1 MNETLKENV
10 LFGSDYN
17 KNLFDLAIHAA
28 VMEDDI
34 AMLPNQILTEIGEKG
49 INLSGG
55 QKARCSLARAI
66 YRDAD
71 IYLLDDP
78 LSAVDAHVS
87 EHIFNRCILGALRGK
102 TRILVT
108 HQVHFL
114 SRCDKVLVLE
124 DGKMK
129 GFGTYFETKDLIAS
143 SMTSTISPQG
153 VSSGIELSPECD
165 VGPTIAMVKAM
176 AIEKIEDSN
185 PAIVYD
191 SIKDESSDKT
201 LITKEEKAEGDV
213 LLTTYMYYLKS
224 GGLKFFF
231 LVIIT
236 MLLSQFFVVFS
247 SFWLA
252 MWNAED
258 IETTEGLSAS
268 ENTYYLEFYATFL
281 MISICL
287 QCSCGLVRAQ
297 HRLNASKIL
306 HNDMLKRVLGAPVAF
321 FDTTPLGRILNR
333 FSSDL
338 GVVDEDLSQSL
349 NQVLNCFVQVLG
361 CLGAI
366 SGSTKGTF
374 LILLIPISIIYLK
387 VQTYFRKTNTAVAR
401 LESISRSPIYADFSQ
416 VLAGLNTV
424 RAYRCQERFVLKL
437 EALVNRNSSA
447 AVLTGLANQWLCLR
461 LDILGSIISLFVCLL
476 AAGSSNFIP
485 PEFVGIGLSFSF
497 QLTTFIKFGVRMSA
511 QNEAQM
517 NAVERVKYYAD
528 NIKQEEI
535 DIDIEDLHN
544 TMSAGCCGNS
554 LPVKYNELSTKDH
567 LNSFN
572 DWPQSGEI
580 NAENVEMGY
589 REGPLVLKGIS
600 FSVNGKEN
608 IGVAGRTGSG
618 KSSLINALFR
628 IENLRCG
635 RILIDGIDIV
645 SVPLQILR
653 SRLGIIP
660 QDPVMFSASVRFNL
674 DPLGAHSDEEL
685 WEVLKCVEMVDTIS
699 SFPSQLSEIV
709 SEGGENLSVG
719 QRQLICIARVLLR
732 RPKILVLDEATAS
745 IDNETDSIIQ
755 RMIRDK
761 FVGSTVLTIAH
772 RLHTIIDSDKVMV
785 LDQGKVVEMDSPD
798 KLLSYN
804 SVFKALWD
812 RHLSNQG
819 SKEGKESKNS

>member
-1 MNETLKENV
+1 LNETLKENV
-10 LFGSDYN
+10 LFGSEYN

-34 AMLPNQILTEIGEKG
+34 AMLPDKVLTEIGEKG

-87 EHIFNRCILGALRGK
+87 EHIFNRCILGALRDK

-129 GFGTYFETKDLIAS
+129 GFGTYSETKDLIAS
-143 SMTSTISPQG
+143 STTLPISPRDG
-153 VSSGIELSPECD
+153 FLNIDISSDCD

-176 AIEKIEDSN
+176 EIEKIEDSHS
-185 PAIVYD
+185 AVVYD
-191 SIKDESSDKT
+191 SIKDESSEKM

-213 LLTTYMYYLKS
+213 MLKSYMYYLKS
-224 GGLKFFF
+224 GGLQFFF
-231 LVIIT
+231 LVIVT

-252 MWNAED
+252 MWNAKD

-268 ENTYYLEFYATFL
+268 KNTYYLEFYATFL
-281 MISICL
+281 MISIGL
-287 QCSCGLVRAQ
+287 QCSCGLLRAQ

-338 GVVDEDLSQSL
+338 GVVDEELSQSL
-349 NQVLNCFVQVLG
+349 NQVLNCFIQVLG

-387 VQTYFRKTNTAVAR
+387 VQAYFRKTNTAVAR

-416 VLAGLNTV
+416 VLAGLYTV
-424 RAYRCQERFVLKL
+424 RAYRCHERFVLKL

-461 LDILGSIISLFVCLL
+461 LDILGSFISLFVCLL

-485 PEFVGIGLSFSF
+485 PEYVGIGLSFSF

-528 NIKQEEI
+528 NINQEEL
-535 DIDIEDLHN
+535 DKEDLHDKIP
-544 TMSAGCCGNS
+544 AGCCGNA
-554 LPVKYNELSTKDH
+554 LPVKYNELSTEDLLIPFKE
-567 LNSFN
+567 
-572 DWPQSGEI
+572 WPKCGEI
-580 NAENVEMGY
+580 KAENVEMGY

-600 FSVNGKEN
+600 FSVKGNEN

-628 IENLRCG
+628 IEKLRCG
-635 RILIDGIDIV
+635 RILIDGIDIA

-674 DPLGAHSDEEL
+674 DPLGIHSDEEL
-685 WEVLKCVEMVDTIS
+685 WEVLKRVEMGDTIS
-699 SFPSQLSEIV
+699 SFPSKLLEIV

-732 RPKILVLDEATAS
+732 RPKLLVLDEATAS
-745 IDNETDSIIQ
+745 IDNETDHIIQ
-755 RMIRDK
+755 RMIRDQ
-761 FVGSTVLTIAH
+761 FADSTVLTIAH
-772 RLHTIIDSDKVMV
+772 RLHTIIDSDKIMV
-785 LDQGKVVEMDSPD
+785 LDQGKIVEMDSPD

-812 RHLSNQG
+812 RHQSNQG
-819 SKEGKESKNS
+819 DQSE